1 MPAGCCNIDQC
12 EELTNASSG
21 RRVTS
26 SMKLSIT
33 SSVIRFHQSIVFSK
47 ILKILTAAVNL
58 FQNSRVTIFPEKCLW
73 NSLKHQHNAFLQT
86 NFRLLHRLLVCHQ
99 YLRAWRRRDGR
110 TLCADARV
118 TNRYVI
124 KIERSLKRWFEKLSI
139 EKNFSAKVFRLNS
152 KPRNIWRKVISIF
165 ATLENMCCLQNN
177 QISTSPSPFLS

>member
-1 MPAGCCNIDQC
+1 MILKFQMTESVVKFQFISVISDWGNDFWVRSIEHMPAGCCNIDQC

-73 NSLKHQHNAFLQT
+73 NSLKHQHNAFLQIFSRCFT
-86 NFRLLHRLLVCHQ
+86 TC
-99 YLRAWRRRDGR
+99 W
-110 TLCADARV
+110 CV
-118 TNRYVI
+118 TNIY
-124 KIERSLKRWFEKLSI
+124 ERDVEGTEEHSAQTHVLQTDTSSKSNAAWKAGLKNYR
-139 EKNFSAKVFRLNS
+139 S
-152 KPRNIWRKVISIF
+152 KG
-165 ATLENMCCLQNN
+165 
-177 QISTSPSPFLS
+177 TSVQKYFD